1 MNYENLKILWRLNDM
16 DEIKEMQLLV
26 KELREKWEQTQ
37 EGLFSKSEFK
47 EFEEK
52 VNSRIDELE
61 LAIKRPPAGE
71 SKEDNFQKKA
81 FFKFMREGKQ
91 ALTPEETKAL
101 VSDETGQI
109 LIPEEL
115 ESEIYRK
122 LPKITIIRNLATVRT
137 IRSDRIRRR
146 SLNEVKVGWGKLE
159 TMTHS
164 THLFDY
170 EQSLTPSAEWQYV
183 EDLYGLTKVGED
195 ELMDTDVALEAIIS
209 DSFARAI
216 AETEDTAFIKG
227 TGHNNGQPEGIL
239 DGTVVTR
246 VPAGQPGAITA
257 DDILG
262 LPYEVPAQYR
272 KNGVFIMN
280 SKTEKALRLLKASI
294 NVTADTTTIDGQGQY
309 LWQPSLQA
317 GRPATLDGYPVY
329 NQDDMPVIPTAGT
342 GTAADVV
349 IFGDVRAGY
358 RVIDRLGMTL
368 QRLVEL
374 YSESG
379 LIGFKVHFRVGGGVI
394 RPEALRVLQVPAN

>member
-1 MNYENLKILWRLNDM
+1 M

-101 VSDETGQI
+101 VSDTTGQI

-115 ESEIYRK
+115 ESEIYRE

-146 SLNEVKVGWGKLE
+146 SLNEVTVGWGKLE
-159 TMTHS
+159 TITNP
-164 THLFDY
+164 TIPEETLV
-170 EQSLTPSAEWQYV
+170 PSEEWQYV

-216 AETEDTAFIKG
+216 AETEDTAFIIG
-227 TGHNNGQPEGIL
+227 TGHSSGQPEGIL
-239 DGTVVTR
+239 NGTVVAR
-246 VPAGQPGAITA
+246 VDAGQPGAITA
-257 DDILG
+257 DDIIG

-280 SKTEKALRLLKASI
+280 SKTEKALRLLKSSI
-294 NVTADTTTIDGQGQY
+294 NVTVTGTDTTTVDGQGQY

-329 NQDDMPVIPTAGT
+329 NQDDVPQIPAS

-394 RPEALRVLQVPAN
+394 RRDALRILKVPAS